1 MKNKKPSDFSGG
13 FDIYNSMKLLESL
26 KSLLLEHKLI
36 HRFEYQNGDKFQTID
51 VEANPH
57 SREGQ
62 GGYHLQRVPYD
73 EILDSLQDIEPIV
86 GKQINKIL
94 GWCDSYDKECAIIVR
109 DNFLEFDYHMW
120 IDKVRDDKIILTVN
134 TSIRHPRK
142 LFNPHK
148 NNVIIIDE
156 DGDHNIIESFTNT
169 KINGKFIQYYL
180 FD

>member
-1 MKNKKPSDFSGG
+1 
-13 FDIYNSMKLLESL
+13 MKLLETL
-26 KSLLLEHKLI
+26 KTLLLEHKLI
-36 HRFEYQNGDKFQTID
+36 HRFEYQNGYKLQTID

-62 GGYHLQRVPYD
+62 GGYHLQRVDYD
-73 EILDSLQDIEPIV
+73 EILESLQDIEPVI

-94 GWCDSYDKECAIIVR
+94 GWCDSYDKQCAIIVR

-120 IDKVRDDKIILTVN
+120 IDKVRDDKIVLTVN
-134 TSIRHPRK
+134 TSIRHPRH

-148 NNVIIIDE
+148 NNIIIVDE
-156 DGDHNIIESFTNT
+156 DGDNTIIESFTNT